1 MPTKPKI
8 VSLTNSSTA
17 ILNAIRNS
25 ASVDYRNYVPYANP
39 DLKSIRAIGSIIMDM
54 PSLQNEFL
62 NVLINR
68 IGRVWVTSKLYEN
81 PLRMFKKG
89 IMEMG
94 ETIEEV
100 FVNLIDPETF
110 DPETAETELYKRAKP
125 DVKSAFHIMNY
136 QEFYKVTIS
145 YDELK
150 QAFLTESGLFDL
162 TGKIVEKMYTSAN
175 YDEFLVM
182 KYLIALNLLNGKIK
196 AETDMG
202 TAQKLALRIKEY
214 SNNFTFMS
222 PDYNMAGVYNHTP
235 KNEQYLLIKSEA
247 QALLDINILAVAFNM
262 DKAEFMGHTVLIDGF
277 HKLDITR
284 LNKLLGDYPEYVEI
298 PQDDLDLLENV
309 QAILVDKDFFVV
321 VDNLISTKEK
331 ENSQGLYWNY
341 FLHTWKTFSISP
353 FANAVSFGPVVKL
366 TAIAL
371 TPNAL
376 TVGANYTGGFAINP
390 SFTPTSLANH
400 EVTWAVTTD
409 LSGHAGLSVTVTP
422 AGWVEVAHTGD
433 TTEYNATVKIS
444 CTSVAD
450 TTKTAEFTLTIG
462 TGD

>member
-17 ILNAIRNS
+17 ILNAIRSS

-202 TAQKLALRIKEY
+202 TAQKLKQLY
-214 SNNFTFMS
+214 F
-222 PDYNMAGVYNHTP
+222 
-235 KNEQYLLIKSEA
+235 
-247 QALLDINILAVAFNM
+247 
-262 DKAEFMGHTVLIDGF
+262 
-277 HKLDITR
+277 
-284 LNKLLGDYPEYVEI
+284 YV
-298 PQDDLDLLENV
+298 
-309 QAILVDKDFFVV
+309 
-321 VDNLISTKEK
+321 T
-331 ENSQGLYWNY
+331 
-341 FLHTWKTFSISP
+341 
-353 FANAVSFGPVVKL
+353 
-366 TAIAL
+366 
-371 TPNAL
+371 
-376 TVGANYTGGFAINP
+376 
-390 SFTPTSLANH
+390 
-400 EVTWAVTTD
+400 
-409 LSGHAGLSVTVTP
+409 
-422 AGWVEVAHTGD
+422 
-433 TTEYNATVKIS
+433 
-444 CTSVAD
+444 
-450 TTKTAEFTLTIG
+450 
-462 TGD
+462 